1 MHREGRKR
9 GTPKE
14 RHSELSAVPFLR
26 RGPYKPTIVSRGV
39 VSAGT
44 KDAYWEKCPA
54 DKRH

>member
-44 KDAYWEKCPA
+44 KDAYWEKCPPE
-54 DKRH
+54 KRY